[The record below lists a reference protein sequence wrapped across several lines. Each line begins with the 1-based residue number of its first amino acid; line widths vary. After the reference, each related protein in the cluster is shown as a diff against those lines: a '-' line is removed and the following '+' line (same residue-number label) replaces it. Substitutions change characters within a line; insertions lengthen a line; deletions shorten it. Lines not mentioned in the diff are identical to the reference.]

1 MLIKCIKVRILYI
14 YIYIYICVCVCV
26 CVCVCKVIWFFVNE
40 CECKEKISVN
50 ARKLC
55 ECKKVES
62 GCDFLP
68 IIPRIPPQ
76 FVHISYLLFVP
87 KSLLLI
93 LFCWL
98 PQTRKSSSFTS
109 FSIPLSLLFFL
120 SSSFASTRQPSL
132 SHPHKISLS
141 KEEIK
146 GLTLKFQFQIVGG
159 K

>member
-1 MLIKCIKVRILYI
+1 MNAKKNKCECKEHIYLY
-14 YIYIYICVCVCV
+14 
-26 CVCVCKVIWFFVNE
+26 K
-40 CECKEKISVN
+40 CECKEKIK
-50 ARKLC
+50 RWK
-55 ECKKVES
+55 S

-68 IIPRIPPQ
+68 SISRIHPNLST
-76 FVHISYLLFVP
+76 FLTFFLCP

-98 PQTRKSSSFTS
+98 PQTRKSSSYTS

-132 SHPHKISLS
+132 SDQHKISLS

>member
-1 MLIKCIKVRILYI
+1 M
-14 YIYIYICVCVCV
+14 
-26 CVCVCKVIWFFVNE
+26 CVCKIILVLQISVSAKKNKCE
-40 CECKEKISVN
+40 CKEYIYLYKCECKEKIK
-50 ARKLC
+50 RWK
-55 ECKKVES
+55 S

-68 IIPRIPPQ
+68 SIPHIPPQ

-109 FSIPLSLLFFL
+109 FSIPLYLLFFL